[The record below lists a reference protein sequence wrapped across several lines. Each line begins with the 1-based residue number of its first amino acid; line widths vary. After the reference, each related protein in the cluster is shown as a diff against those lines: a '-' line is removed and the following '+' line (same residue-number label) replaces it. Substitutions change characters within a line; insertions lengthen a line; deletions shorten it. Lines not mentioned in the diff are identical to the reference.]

1 MCQRASHADMHVTAS
16 AKYVA
21 QSTTGMI
28 KSEKEEGRPV
38 TVNRQGSARHMNM
51 TSASGQESMLFVGGW
66 RTIISWLLELGFAGL
81 RQAQGHAWAR
91 VRSFFV
97 RDCENMQV

>member
-38 TVNRQGSARHMNM
+38 TMNMQGSARHMNM

-66 RTIISWLLELGFAGL
+66 RAIISWLGLG
-81 RQAQGHAWAR
+81 WIC
-91 VRSFFV
+91 SS
-97 RDCENMQV
+97 